1 MGARL
6 AAEIGKVKAPVIVIS
21 FGNPY
26 LLGAMPA
33 VPAYIA
39 AYSPYPVSQRA
50 AAHAL
55 LGDTDIAGKL
65 PVTLPDL
72 YPRGHGLE
80 VKRLG
85 APKTPLL
92 D

>member
-6 AAEIGKVKAPVIVIS
+6 AEEIRKVKAPVIVIS

-26 LLGAMPA
+26 LLSAMPDI
-33 VPAYIA
+33 PAYIA

-50 AAHAL
+50 AARAL
-55 LGDTDIAGKL
+55 FGETDITGKL

-72 YPRGHGLE
+72 YPQGHGLE
-80 VKRLG
+80 VKR
-85 APKTPLL
+85 AH
-92 D
+92 